1 MPSLNRCFDQVEQTD
16 DDLGVVIEHDT
27 MSGRMHAVVRVSRGD
42 VGREDRQTS
51 RYGSKWLH
59 LMASAPNSEREQ
71 VIARHADSDL
81 IPELLVKFDEIPP
94 QIGLAA
100 LI

>member
-1 MPSLNRCFDQVEQTD
+1 LRVQDRGLTATPRQVECIR
-16 DDLGVVIEHDT
+16 LCGSPVVTTVERT
-27 MSGRMHAVVRVSRGD
+27 GRPAAMALKR
-42 VGREDRQTS
+42 
-51 RYGSKWLH
+51 LH
-59 LMASAPNSEREQ
+59 LGASAPNSEREE
-71 VIARHADSDL
+71 VVAWHADSDL